1 MKELVILALILASFG
16 AKAECWVVDN
26 LKGQSQFSPD
36 YVVQKDNAIGIY
48 HVSITADKASLSSAD
63 NAYYS
68 GLQYTPLSTTSMIG
82 RNEDSALTETWT
94 ITTDGKALYT
104 KIRNSSAGKSQLSSF
119 IGDVKGKC

>member
-1 MKELVILALILASFG
+1 MNKLVIGAILLAPFG

-36 YVVQKDNAIGIY
+36 YVVQKDKAIGTY
-48 HVSITADKASLSSAD
+48 YVSISGSEASLSSAD
-63 NAYYS
+63 NAYHS
-68 GLQYTPLSTTSMIG
+68 GLQYTPLSTMSMIG

-94 ITTDGKALYT
+94 ITSGGKALYT
-104 KIRNSSAGKSQLSSF
+104 KVRNNSAGMSQLSSF